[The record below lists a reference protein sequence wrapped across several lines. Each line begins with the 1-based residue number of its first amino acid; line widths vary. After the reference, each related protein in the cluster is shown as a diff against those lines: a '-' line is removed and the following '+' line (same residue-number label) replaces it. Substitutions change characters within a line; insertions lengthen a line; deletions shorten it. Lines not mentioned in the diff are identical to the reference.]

1 MEDAICDSLGEE
13 TKMVPEQQFQ
23 KFPSEED
30 LAQFRKRIE
39 ELEEKKVG
47 FPSPLST
54 RTLSL
59 DGPLFNRKVV
69 KPSSSQF
76 VRRSFMCGKNLKLSL
91 RSPLSYLF
99 QRGTSKILSFL
110 MVT

>member
-1 MEDAICDSLGEE
+1 MDCWLLVVGVGSLIPQEKHSRLKRYKRLAEMEDAICDSLGEE

-47 FPSPLST
+47 CPACSQLVPRVLIFVCSI
-54 RTLSL
+54 
-59 DGPLFNRKVV
+59 GN
-69 KPSSSQF
+69 SSS
-76 VRRSFMCGKNLKLSL
+76 
-91 RSPLSYLF
+91 
-99 QRGTSKILSFL
+99 
-110 MVT
+110 

>member
-47 FPSPLST
+47 CPSHYSYM
-54 RTLSL
+54 SL

-69 KPSSSQF
+69 KLSSSLF